1 RLIHGMIGDQNLTV
15 AFSPEVEVPATL
27 SVAISPDKLHFF
39 SSETGKRISGK
50 VEQSVMQASEL
61 ATA

>member
-1 RLIHGMIGDQNLTV
+1 MIGDQNLTV
-15 AFSPEVEVPATL
+15 AFSPEVEITATL

-39 SSETGKRISGK
+39 SSETGKRIASK
-50 VEQSVMQASEL
+50 AEQAVAQPVQL